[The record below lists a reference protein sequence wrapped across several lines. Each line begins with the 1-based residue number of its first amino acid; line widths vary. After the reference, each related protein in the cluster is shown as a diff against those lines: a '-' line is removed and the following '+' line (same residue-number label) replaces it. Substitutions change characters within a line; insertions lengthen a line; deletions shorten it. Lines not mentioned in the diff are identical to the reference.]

1 MIARSIP
8 RDLSDA
14 APLSISFAKCGELG
28 NALGLGIDGPT
39 ATPRVCEPMG
49 DQTPLDEV
57 ERALT
62 SLAVLPNNEQL
73 LAGRCVVAGPNVP
86 HPAVADLEAIDDGQV
101 KRTGALDNTAA
112 HR

>member
-1 MIARSIP
+1 
-8 RDLSDA
+8 
-14 APLSISFAKCGELG
+14 
-28 NALGLGIDGPT
+28 
-39 ATPRVCEPMG
+39 MG

-57 ERALT
+57 ELALT

-86 HPAVADLEAIDDGQV
+86 HPAVANFEAIDDGQV
-101 KRTGALDNTAA
+101 KRTGALNDTAA

>member
-1 MIARSIP
+1 MR
-8 RDLSDA
+8 
-14 APLSISFAKCGELG
+14 
-28 NALGLGIDGPT
+28 
-39 ATPRVCEPMG
+39 

-62 SLAVLPNNEQL
+62 GLAVLSNNEQL
-73 LAGRCVVAGPNVP
+73 LTGRCVVAGPNVP

-101 KRTGALDNTAA
+101 KRTGALDDTAA